1 MYPVKYYRAYM
12 KKYGVKGTS
21 RFNKQQLIT
30 KMLDVSNKN
39 YQTRKT
45 IKQDTTIS
53 LVLQLTKNENIT
65 NHIMSYVVNTTHYD
79 YIKNTVHSNILYELQ
94 LFELASYGIHPNMD
108 IDVPLYYSRR
118 EEMLNIHTHLTIH
131 HKTNKIIITHS
142 LYHSIDDCKRF
153 LLFRYNSFYYI
164 SKTNIMKLIK
174 LRNEEHSKYH
184 LTEYSY
190 N

>member
-1 MYPVKYYRAYM
+1 M

-39 YQTRKT
+39 YQTRKS
-45 IKQDTTIS
+45 IKHDTTIS

-65 NHIMSYVVNTTHYD
+65 NHIMSYVVKTTYYD
-79 YIKNTVHSNILYELQ
+79 YLKKTVHSNILYELQ

-118 EEMLNIHTHLTIH
+118 EEMLNIHTYLTIH
-131 HKTNKIIITHS
+131 HKTSKIIITRS
-142 LYHSIDDCKRF
+142 LEYGIDEVKRF

-174 LRNEEHSKYH
+174 SRNEEHMKH
-184 LTEYSY
+184 WLKEYSY